1 MVIEKEKEKY
11 WKSFAHNW
19 KSMKM
24 CYKRKINEKKLCQ
37 NKRITKSK
45 EWGKWKRMNN
55 LCNEDTQSLCSLI
68 LKALWIQR
76 KTMISCSLAPL
87 QA

>member
-11 WKSFAHNW
+11 WKSFDTQLKIKIDCVKTKESPKVKNW
-19 KSMKM
+19 ES
-24 CYKRKINEKKLCQ
+24 I
-37 NKRITKSK
+37 
-45 EWGKWKRMNN
+45 
-55 LCNEDTQSLCSLI
+55 EDTQSLCSLI

>member
-1 MVIEKEKEKY
+1 MVIEKEKRKISKVIWHTIE
-11 WKSFAHNW
+11 NQ
-19 KSMKM
+19 
-24 CYKRKINEKKLCQ
+24 RKINEKKLCQ

-45 EWGKWKRMNN
+45 EWGKWKRMNS
-55 LCNEDTQSLCSLI
+55 LCNEDTQSLCSLV